1 VFPIQCLLINKM
13 NTEKKLGSISK
24 LLKIIDILRKECP
37 WDQKQTFE
45 SLRPLTLEETYELVD
60 AIDNKNIDEIKH
72 ELGDLLLHVIFYS
85 KIASESNYF
94 DISDVADSITKKL
107 IFRHPHVFDNRSSID
122 EKQVKNNWEKL
133 KLKEGNK
140 SILSGVPKSLPS
152 ILKAIRIQKKVSNVG
167 FEWEEINDVKHKI
180 YEEIEELNEEIKR
193 GAREKIQD
201 EFGDVLFSLINYAR
215 FLDIDPDYCLEKSN
229 KKFIKRFKLLEKKMK
244 QNHKSFE
251 NTSICELNEYWNSV
265 K

>member
-1 VFPIQCLLINKM
+1 M

-24 LLKIIDILRKECP
+24 LLKIMDILRKECP

-60 AIDNKNIDEIKH
+60 AIDNKNIHEIKH

-244 QNHKSFE
+244 QNRKNF
-251 NTSICELNEYWNSV
+251 
-265 K
+265 

>member
-1 VFPIQCLLINKM
+1 M

-24 LLKIIDILRKECP
+24 LLKIMDILRKECP

-107 IFRHPHVFDNRSSID
+107 IFRHPHVFDNRRSID

-251 NTSICELNEYWNSV
+251 NTSISELNEYWNSV

>member
-1 VFPIQCLLINKM
+1 M

-24 LLKIIDILRKECP
+24 LLKIMDILRKECP

-251 NTSICELNEYWNSV
+251 NTSISELNEYWNSV

>member
-1 VFPIQCLLINKM
+1 M
-13 NTEKKLGSISK
+13 DTEKKLGSISK
-24 LLKIIDILRKECP
+24 LLKIMDILRKECP
-37 WDQKQTFE
+37 WDQKQTFD

-107 IFRHPHVFDNRSSID
+107 IFRHPHVFDNRSPID

-167 FEWEEINDVKHKI
+167 FEWEEISDIKDKI
-180 YEEIEELNEEIKR
+180 YEEIEELNEEIKI
-193 GAREKIQD
+193 GNREKVQD

-251 NTSICELNEYWNSV
+251 NTSISELNEYWNSV

>member
-1 VFPIQCLLINKM
+1 LINKM

-24 LLKIIDILRKECP
+24 LLKIMDILRKECP

-60 AIDNKNIDEIKH
+60 AIDNKNIHEIKH

-251 NTSICELNEYWNSV
+251 NTSISELNEYWNSV

>member
-1 VFPIQCLLINKM
+1 M

-24 LLKIIDILRKECP
+24 LLKIMDILRKECP

-251 NTSICELNEYWNSV
+251 NTSISELNEYWNSI

>member
-1 VFPIQCLLINKM
+1 M
-13 NTEKKLGSISK
+13 DTEKKLGSISK
-24 LLKIIDILRKECP
+24 LLKIMDILRKECP
-37 WDQKQTFE
+37 WDQKQTFD

-107 IFRHPHVFDNRSSID
+107 IFRHPHVFDNRSSIN

-167 FEWEEINDVKHKI
+167 FEWEEVSDVKDKVC
-180 YEEIEELNEEIKR
+180 EEIEELNEEIKR
-193 GAREKIQD
+193 GTREKIQD

-229 KKFIKRFKLLEKKMK
+229 KKFIRRFKLLEKKMK

-251 NTSICELNEYWNSV
+251 NTSISELNEYWNSV

>member
-1 VFPIQCLLINKM
+1 M

-24 LLKIIDILRKECP
+24 LLKIMDILRKECP

-180 YEEIEELNEEIKR
+180 YEEIEELNEEIKS

-244 QNHKSFE
+244 QNRKNFE
-251 NTSICELNEYWNSV
+251 NTSISELNEYWNSV

>member
-1 VFPIQCLLINKM
+1 M

-24 LLKIIDILRKECP
+24 LLKIMDILRKECP

-60 AIDNKNIDEIKH
+60 AIDNKNIHEIKH

-107 IFRHPHVFDNRSSID
+107 IFRHPHVFDNRRSID

-251 NTSICELNEYWNSV
+251 NTSISELNEYWNSV

>member
-1 VFPIQCLLINKM
+1 M

-24 LLKIIDILRKECP
+24 LLKIMDILRKECP

-60 AIDNKNIDEIKH
+60 AIDNKNINDIKN

-167 FEWEEINDVKHKI
+167 FEWEEISDVKHKI
-180 YEEIEELNEEIKR
+180 YEEIEELNEEIRK
-193 GAREKIQD
+193 GNKDKIQD

-251 NTSICELNEYWNSV
+251 NTSISELNEYWNSV

>member
-1 VFPIQCLLINKM
+1 M

-24 LLKIIDILRKECP
+24 LLKVMDILRKECP

-60 AIDNKNIDEIKH
+60 AIDNKNIHEIKH

-251 NTSICELNEYWNSV
+251 NTSISELNEYWNSV

>member
-1 VFPIQCLLINKM
+1 M

-24 LLKIIDILRKECP
+24 LLKIMDILRKECP

-45 SLRPLTLEETYELVD
+45 SLRPLILEETYELVD

-251 NTSICELNEYWNSV
+251 NTSISELNEYWNSV

>member
-1 VFPIQCLLINKM
+1 M

-24 LLKIIDILRKECP
+24 LLKIMDILRKECP

-60 AIDNKNIDEIKH
+60 AIDNKNIHEIKH

-251 NTSICELNEYWNSV
+251 NTSISELNEYWNSV